1 MPAPKSVTK
10 VTKNGI
16 EFTNNIDY
24 CEWTIKELCR
34 GALRDVAKFVRA
46 EFKKNFYEHFKKYS
60 GDAGKAVSAKIWSSE
75 NTMYPRVDLGLKGIK
90 GFYGFFQ
97 EVGASNIRKLG
108 LLQSAVEDNISTII
122 QIESQY
128 LSAIDSGD
136 PESLIDE
143 SETEIDGEENG

>member
-10 VTKNGI
+10 ITKNGV

-34 GALRDVAKFVRA
+34 GALRDVAKFVRS
-46 EFKKNFYEHFKKYS
+46 EFKKSFYSHFHKRT
-60 GDAGKAVSAKIWSSE
+60 GDVNKAVSAKIWSSE
-75 NTMYPRVDLGLKGIK
+75 NTKYPRVDLGLKGVK

-97 EVGASNIRKLG
+97 EVGASNIQKLG
-108 LLQSAVEDNISTII
+108 FLQRAVEDNISTII

-136 PESLIDE
+136 AESLIDE
-143 SETEIDGEENG
+143 SETDIDGEDE

>member
-10 VTKNGI
+10 ITKEGI

-34 GALRDVAKFVRA
+34 GALRDVAKFVRS
-46 EFKKNFYEHFKKYS
+46 EFKKSFYEHFKKHT
-60 GDAGKAVSAKIWSSE
+60 GDAGKAVSAKVWSSE
-75 NTMYPRVDLGLKGIK
+75 NTQYPRVDLGLKGVK

-97 EVGASNIRKLG
+97 EVGSSEIPKLG
-108 LLQSAVEDNISTII
+108 LLQSAVEDNVPII
-122 QIESQY
+122 IEIESQY
-128 LSAIDSGD
+128 LSAIESD

-143 SETEIDGEENG
+143 SEFEIEDDEE